1 MRRPRLLLQAAA
13 ETGLIQIYLGFCWPS
28 LQIGSCGKALCTRLE
43 RSAQMINAR
52 LLVQASGGQKA
63 RVVVRGVG
71 VGRVV
76 NRWPVVNYYNP
87 YYYG

>member
-13 ETGLIQIYLGFCWPS
+13 RTGLIQVYPGISLPS
-28 LQIGSCGKALCTRLE
+28 LRIGSCGKALCTRLE
-43 RSAQMINAR
+43 RSAQVVNAR

-76 NRWPVVNYYNP
+76 KRWPVVNYYNP